1 MRQVVGCGI
10 SGSGDSKWRRV
21 GSPHG
26 AMSSFVLERGALL
39 VLLVGQVPVGPAV
52 AFGHV
57 ALGAGD
63 DDGVAAE
70 GLVEEPLAVGQ
81 AHADAAVADVG
92 AALAAARPRGAVDEL
107 AGAG

>member
-1 MRQVVGCGI
+1 MLMRDVTGAQGPETANGAVWV
-10 SGSGDSKWRRV
+10 
-21 GSPHG
+21 SPHG

-92 AALAAARPRGAVDEL
+92 AALAAAR
-107 AGAG
+107 